1 MKSFAVAL
9 LIFSAIN
16 RGAWRGGSAELEYL
30 DSRVRPNL
38 EIPPDLTLIK
48 ADGSFELPA
57 VFTTSG
63 AETRDGL
70 PVLASVD
77 SIQLKGH
84 SDYYWLSIDEP
95 ADNLYRLVKDFWASE
110 GYTLAMDE
118 PAIGI
123 METNWIF
130 NKEGS
135 NKNLSFFAKLFGGD
149 DLSESQD
156 QFKTRIARD
165 AGTATSQVYIS
176 HRGTGT
182 PGPVVSQSQA
192 YDFAQN
198 ADAKIESVW
207 NIRVAEPELEVEML
221 SRLMLYLGLRQLEV
235 DQQLAKMKLFPPRAS
250 IHTDYDEDETY
261 ILVKDE
267 FARAWNRTLHQ
278 IERLNL
284 EIISADIGSGLTGKK
299 GDLLVET
306 DIEVE
311 VDSSGFFSFTPDIE
325 IVKKQIKLV
334 FSVESPEITRI
345 SMETDEDDSK
355 IAYEE
360 VEFLTLLYQYIK

>member
-16 RGAWRGGSAELEYL
+16 LGACRGKSAELEYL

-77 SIQLKGH
+77 SIRLKGH

-130 NKEGS
+130 NMEGS
-135 NKNLSFFAKLFGGD
+135 KEKKSFFAKIFGGD
-149 DLSESQD
+149 GLSESQD

-176 HRGTGT
+176 HRGTGN
-182 PGPVVSQSQA
+182 PGPVFSQSQA

-198 ADAKIESVW
+198 ADAYEEDWK
-207 NIRVAEPELEVEML
+207 IRVSEPELEVEML

-278 IERLNL
+278 LERLNF

-311 VDSSGFFSFTPDIE
+311 VDNSGFFSFTPDIE

-334 FSVESPEITRI
+334 FSEETPEITRI
-345 SMETDEDDSK
+345 NMKTDEDDSK
-355 IAYEE
+355 TAYEE